1 MWQAVLPWL
10 RQGLDLLLLPGG
22 VPEHVAFIMDGNRR
36 FATKE
41 HIGKLEG
48 HTMGYGKVCSSPISC
63 NAACCLHLLWIC
75 TVQQAE

>member
-48 HTMGYGKVCSSPISC
+48 HTMGYSKVCSSQLPCCMLLASPLDMHC
-63 NAACCLHLLWIC
+63 AAG
-75 TVQQAE
+75 

>member
-1 MWQAVLPWL
+1 MWKAVLPWL

-48 HTMGYGKVCSSPISC
+48 HTMGYGKVCSTRQARKLYDMGRCFP
-63 NAACCLHLLWIC
+63 ACS
-75 TVQQAE
+75 VQQDL